1 MKGEFC
7 PAGFFP
13 GHALSFVTLMPG
25 LQLHTNAFVLLK
37 KLPTDR
43 FQQFTV
49 ISAVHGPLLCLRRI
63 ATKSTSTSIA
73 LDLFDEADLFLE
85 SSNQGRTW
93 FLKEARLLV
102 RHGAIGR
109 SYDALRLAS
118 AFAAVIV
125 RNPVHEESR
134 AGVYALLRQTFT
146 AFGAT
151 SRPDIVYFKA
161 LYCFAR
167 DEGYPVKQE
176 WWQGL
181 PAGDRAAAAGLLN
194 QPLTAQT
201 AATPVVADLTRR
213 LEDYLRTHTEILM
226 P

>member
-1 MKGEFC
+1 
-7 PAGFFP
+7 
-13 GHALSFVTLMPG
+13 MPG

-37 KLPTDR
+37 KLPADR
-43 FQQFTV
+43 FQQFTA

-63 ATKSTSTSIA
+63 ATKSASTAAA
-73 LDLFDEADLFLE
+73 LDLFDEAELFLE

-118 AFAAVIV
+118 AFAAVIA

-134 AGVYALLRQTFT
+134 ADVYALLRQTFT
-146 AFGAT
+146 AFSAT
-151 SRPDIVYFKA
+151 SRPDIVYLKA

-167 DEGYPVKQE
+167 DQGYPVKQE

-181 PAGDRAAAAGLLN
+181 PAGDRAAAAEL
-194 QPLTAQT
+194 
-201 AATPVVADLTRR
+201 
-213 LEDYLRTHTEILM
+213 
-226 P
+226 